1 MAEQDQEEDK
11 NKHTRRQER
20 ARGQKFKILG
30 IDFFLS
36 AITNVCFKKTCTNYS
51 TVSLLWFV
59 QVFLKQTLIRMQFI
73 KFFFSFRYQI
83 SRDLKAYTIVL
94 FVVINGFLKRFFFV
108 WNRTLAL
115 FLLQLITMKRKIMRC
130 RFGMELNR
138 GYKSWR
144 ISVWLFNKQKRK
156 QGKSITYLFNAKNIC
171 VLLLS

>member
-1 MAEQDQEEDK
+1 MDWQQFRLQTSKLKRFSSGEFNQQFLINILWQKIKPISNSAKNQIRCNLSFDK
-11 NKHTRRQER
+11 
-20 ARGQKFKILG
+20 A
-30 IDFFLS
+30 
-36 AITNVCFKKTCTNYS
+36 
-51 TVSLLWFV
+51 
-59 QVFLKQTLIRMQFI
+59 LKQTLIRMQFI

-108 WNRTLAL
+108 WNRILAL
-115 FLLQLITMKRKIMRC
+115 FLLQLITMKRKTMRC